1 MFWLLHW
8 SNHEK
13 QVSSIL
19 NYTRRSAISREF
31 NSENSFTLKVT
42 LKKHIDKHCQ
52 HHIIESNLLQRT
64 SNRLLSFCL
73 LKKIQ
78 LFFVKA
84 PINEK
89 HLQFYVNR
97 GRLRTNFYRSA
108 LKGGEPFDE
117 TDQWL
122 WVGSSQAIFI
132 LLQKSDS

>member
-13 QVSSIL
+13 QISSIL
-19 NYTRRSAISREF
+19 NYDRRSAISREI
-31 NSENSFTLKVT
+31 NSENSFTLKGT
-42 LKKHIDKHCQ
+42 LKKYINKHSQ

-64 SNRLLSFCL
+64 SNRLLSFCF

-89 HLQFYVNR
+89 YLQFYVNR
-97 GRLRTNFYRSA
+97 GRLRTNFYRFDS
-108 LKGGEPFDE
+108 KGGEPFDG
-117 TDQWL
+117 TDKWL
-122 WVGSSQAIFI
+122 WIGSSQTIFF
-132 LLQKSDS
+132 LL

>member
-1 MFWLLHW
+1 MLWLLHW

-42 LKKHIDKHCQ
+42 LKKYIDKHCH

-89 HLQFYVNR
+89 YLQFYVNR
-97 GRLRTNFYRSA
+97 GRLRINFYRFA
-108 LKGGEPFDE
+108 FKGVNPLAKRSTVAFGC
-117 TDQWL
+117 W
-122 WVGSSQAIFI
+122 
-132 LLQKSDS
+132 KRNR

>member
-1 MFWLLHW
+1 MLWLLHW

-13 QVSSIL
+13 QISRTL
-19 NYTRRSAISREF
+19 NYTRRSAISREI

-84 PINEK
+84 PIYEK
-89 HLQFYVNR
+89 YLQFYVNR
-97 GRLRTNFYRSA
+97 GRLRTNFYRSDS
-108 LKGGEPFDE
+108 KGGWTLWRNGQMTMNWQFADNFLPF
-117 TDQWL
+117 
-122 WVGSSQAIFI
+122 V
-132 LLQKSDS
+132 KK

>member
-13 QVSSIL
+13 QISSIL
-19 NYTRRSAISREF
+19 NYNRRSAISREI

-42 LKKHIDKHCQ
+42 FKKHIDKHCQ

-64 SNRLLSFCL
+64 SNRLLSFCF

-89 HLQFYVNR
+89 YLQFYVNR

-108 LKGGEPFDE
+108 LKGGEPFDK
-117 TDQWL
+117 TDKWL
-122 WVGSSQAIFI
+122 WVGSSQAIFF

>member
-13 QVSSIL
+13 QISSIL
-19 NYTRRSAISREF
+19 NYNRRSAISREI

-42 LKKHIDKHCQ
+42 LKKYIDKHCH

-64 SNRLLSFCL
+64 SNRLLSFCFS
-73 LKKIQ
+73 KKNQ

-89 HLQFYVNR
+89 YLQFYVNR
-97 GRLRTNFYRSA
+97 GRLRTNFYRSDS
-108 LKGGEPFDE
+108 KGGEPFDG
-117 TDQWL
+117 TDKWL
-122 WVGSSQAIFI
+122 WIGSSQTIFF
-132 LLQKSDS
+132 LL

>member
-13 QVSSIL
+13 QITRIL
-19 NYTRRSAISREF
+19 NYNRRSGISREI
-31 NSENSFTLKVT
+31 NSESSFTPKGT
-42 LKKHIDKHCQ
+42 LKKYIDKHCQ

-64 SNRLLSFCL
+64 SNRLLSFCFSKRL
-73 LKKIQ
+73 E

-89 HLQFYVNR
+89 YLQFYVNR

-117 TDQWL
+117 TDKWL
-122 WVGSSQAIFI
+122 WVGSSQAIFFF
-132 LLQKSDS
+132 LQKSDS

>member
-13 QVSSIL
+13 QISSTL
-19 NYTRRSAISREF
+19 NYNRRSAISREI

-42 LKKHIDKHCQ
+42 LKKHIDEYCQ
-52 HHIIESNLLQRT
+52 HLIIESNLLQRT
-64 SNRLLSFCL
+64 SNRLLSFCFS
-73 LKKIQ
+73 KINQ
-78 LFFVKA
+78 FFFVKA

-89 HLQFYVNR
+89 YLQFYVNR

-122 WVGSSQAIFI
+122 WVGSSQAIFF

>member
-13 QVSSIL
+13 QISSTL
-19 NYTRRSAISREF
+19 NYNRRSAISREIIAE
-31 NSENSFTLKVT
+31 SSFTPKGT
-42 LKKHIDKHCQ
+42 LKKYINKHCQ
-52 HHIIESNLLQRT
+52 HHIIESNLLQIT
-64 SNRLLSFCL
+64 SNRLLSFCF
-73 LKKIQ
+73 LKKNQ

-89 HLQFYVNR
+89 YLQFYVNR

-122 WVGSSQAIFI
+122 WVGSSQAIFF